1 MLRTIDKYRNDR
13 GYILILVVLMML
25 VMAAMAAGMNRRA
38 GMQARVTANQT
49 RNSQVHLGQ
58 IAALEEAAWNLS
70 RNPAWRTSSSG
81 EDYVFDGITYN
92 RTVVDASITGF
103 NHVVTVTVKAPG
115 GGIKAFSTAFQL
127 VAQTRTFYLIAD
139 TENNVIRR
147 VDTTTGI
154 IDTIAGT
161 GNSGY
166 TGDNGPAVEARLNKP
181 QGVFV
186 DSSESI
192 YIADTENHLIRK
204 VDATTREITTVAL

>member
-92 RTVVDASITGF
+92 RTV
-103 NHVVTVTVKAPG
+103 
-115 GGIKAFSTAFQL
+115 
-127 VAQTRTFYLIAD
+127 
-139 TENNVIRR
+139 
-147 VDTTTGI
+147 
-154 IDTIAGT
+154 TIVCKECDRFK
-161 GNSGY
+161 SPVHY
-166 TGDNGPAVEARLNKP
+166 TK
-181 QGVFV
+181 
-186 DSSESI
+186 
-192 YIADTENHLIRK
+192 
-204 VDATTREITTVAL
+204 